1 MIREAI
7 SKLAGRENL
16 SEAEATVV
24 MEEIMSG
31 NATPAQIASF
41 LTALR
46 MKEETPEE
54 IGAFVKVM
62 RQHCLRIQPKTSGRL
77 IDIVGTGGD
86 AIKTFNVSTTA
97 AFVAV
102 GAGAHVAKHGNRSVT
117 SKCGSADLLEALGVK
132 LDLPPK
138 QVERIIEEI
147 GIGFL
152 FAPSFHPAM
161 KYAVQPRREIG
172 IRTVFNI
179 LGPLTNPANTNAHL
193 IGVYAERLV
202 ELMARTLKTL
212 GTEEAMVVH
221 GLDGLDEISTIG
233 PTKIARVDGGE
244 IETSVIRP
252 EDLGFRRVRPDAIS
266 GASPEGSAGITFRL
280 LNGQENGARRD
291 LLIVNTAAALIVA
304 GLAEDF
310 QEAIPLAVNS
320 IESGRAYS
328 KLKEL
333 VTRTG
338 GDRARLEEMEVAY
351 A

>member
-1 MIREAI
+1 LIREAI
-7 SKLAGRENL
+7 SKLTSRENL
-16 SEAEATVV
+16 NEAEATAV

-31 NATPAQIASF
+31 NSTPAQIASF

-46 MKEETPEE
+46 MKGETPEE
-54 IGAFVKVM
+54 IAAFAIVM
-62 RQHCLRIQPKTSGRL
+62 RQHCLSIKPKTPGRL

-132 LDLPPK
+132 LDLTPGR
-138 QVERIIEEI
+138 VEQIIEEI

-161 KYAVQPRREIG
+161 KYAVQPRKEIG

-179 LGPLTNPANTNAHL
+179 LGPLTNPASASAHL
-193 IGVYAERLV
+193 IGVYEERLV

-212 GTEEAMVVH
+212 GTEEAMIVH

-233 PTKIARVDGGE
+233 PTKIARVDGGD
-244 IETSVIRP
+244 IETSIVRP
-252 EDLGFRRVRPDAIS
+252 EDLGFRRVRSEEIS
-266 GASPEGSAGITFRL
+266 GESPEGSATITFRL
-280 LNGQENGARRD
+280 LNGQEDGARRD
-291 LLIVNTAAALIVA
+291 ILIANTAASLIVA

-310 QEAIPLAVNS
+310 QEAIPLAADS
-320 IESGRAYS
+320 IESGRAYG

-333 VTRTG
+333 VLRTG
-338 GDRARLEEMEVAY
+338 GDNGRLEEMEA
-351 A
+351 AHA

>member
-7 SKLAGRENL
+7 SKLTGRENL
-16 SEAEATVV
+16 NETEATAV

-54 IGAFVKVM
+54 IAAFARVM
-62 RQHCLRIQPKTSGRL
+62 RQHCLGIQPKTSGRL

-132 LDLPPK
+132 LDLPPM

-161 KYAVQPRREIG
+161 KYAVLPRREIG

-179 LGPLTNPANTNAHL
+179 LGPLTNPAGASAHL
-193 IGVYAERLV
+193 IGVYEERLV
-202 ELMARTLKTL
+202 QLMARTLKTL
-212 GTEEAMVVH
+212 GTKEAMIVH

-244 IETSVIRP
+244 IETSVIQP
-252 EDLGFRRVRPDAIS
+252 EDLGFRRVKSREIS
-266 GASPEGSAGITFRL
+266 GESPEGSAAITFRL
-280 LNGQENGARRD
+280 LNGQEDGARREI
-291 LLIVNTAAALIVA
+291 LIANTAGALIVA

-310 QEAIPLAVNS
+310 QEAIPIAEDS
-320 IESGRAYS
+320 IESGRAYG

-333 VTRTG
+333 VLRTG
-338 GDRARLEEMEVAY
+338 GDSGRLEELEAAY